1 MAQHTACLTRYN
13 HEHTVLPMKTA
24 ISLPDPMF
32 EAADALAARLGITR
46 SELFRRAMERLLRD
60 HDEEQITEA
69 LNRVYA
75 NESSTLDPVLAKMQT
90 ASLERDEW

>member
-1 MAQHTACLTRYN
+1 
-13 HEHTVLPMKTA
+13 MKTA
-24 ISLPDPMF
+24 ISLPDPLF
-32 EAADALAARLGITR
+32 EAADALATRLGITR